1 MKQRKDESRV
11 IKCSRCGDSILG
23 EVHWAVDHTL
33 CVGCAVVGSR
43 ALDLSLEDLLK
54 WIEPKQTRLPAKCKK
69 FWMAQLT
76 KLKGKK
82 DGRRRSKD
90 KNAGDHKKVA

>member
-1 MKQRKDESRV
+1 MKQRKDELQV

-76 KLKGKK
+76 KLRRKK
-82 DGRRRSKD
+82 DERKRAES
-90 KNAGDHKKVA
+90 KNAKAHE